1 MGMENKEM
9 TYLGKPVDWSREK
22 AGDGYPL
29 LLYAED
35 DGKRLH
41 WDQEKYPCFFWQV
54 SVDKDTEHM
63 DIAEQMRALVEKY
76 PVDVSRI
83 YGAGAGKAANVIWEM
98 MGAYPD
104 LFAAVAVSGGAGQ
117 TWKVRRASYV
127 PAWIFGRENDSYCP
141 AGGQIWSDQGKLLHG
156 CLTLVRSLRAAGNE
170 RALYSPKPEMTGEE
184 LLEDKDAVQWMF
196 VRSKREGYR
205 IDMLRPGVWKL
216 QDYTGSSF
224 YVVEG
229 TRAALVIDT
238 GFGAELVTPW
248 IRKITSLPLELALTH
263 CHGDHM
269 YHADE
274 FKTVYL
280 SAKEKE
286 PLERMKKTMLAG
298 RDIDYDSLQDIP
310 DGTVIDLGGLGIEVM
325 ELPGHTPGSV
335 LFIDHTHKV
344 IFTGD
349 AIGSGQMVLLQL
361 APVISLQ
368 EYKKNLE
375 RLYERLEDMDD
386 YVLLGGHMEQEGG
399 YPFGTPYNPSPYNP
413 LGREVVQD
421 MMELCDIFGS
431 DKVKK
436 EELPPDR
443 MCEEPSFLGYFGKAG
458 LCARSSQ
465 F

>member
-1 MGMENKEM
+1 MENKNK
-9 TYLGKPVDWSREK
+9 TYVEKPVDFSREK
-22 AGDGYPL
+22 AGEGYPL
-29 LLYAED
+29 LLYMES
-35 DGKRLH
+35 DGKKQH

-63 DIAEQMRALVEKY
+63 DIAEQMRSLVEEF
-76 PVDVSRI
+76 PIDVSRI
-83 YGAGAGKAANVIWEM
+83 YGMGAGRAADMLWEM

-104 LFAAVAVSGGAGQ
+104 LFAAAAVSGGAGQ

-127 PAWIFGRENDSYCP
+127 PVWIFGREDDSYCP
-141 AGGQIWSDQGKLLHG
+141 AGGQIWSSQGKLLHG
-156 CLTLVRSLRAAGNE
+156 CLTLARSLRAAGNE
-170 RALYSPKPEMTGEE
+170 RVLYSCRPEMTGEE
-184 LLEDKDAVQWMF
+184 LLEDKEVLPWMF

-205 IDMLRPGVWKL
+205 IEMLRPGVWKL

-229 TRAALVIDT
+229 NTAALVIDT
-238 GFGAELVTPW
+238 GMGPEPVTPW
-248 IRKITSLPLELALTH
+248 IRKITPLPLELALTH

-274 FKTVYL
+274 FPTVYL

-286 PLERMKKTMLAG
+286 PLEKMKHTMLEG
-298 RDIDYDSLQDIP
+298 RAIAYDSLQDIP

-361 APVISLQ
+361 DPVISLQ

-375 RLYERLEDMDD
+375 RLYGRLEEMDD

-421 MMELCDIFGS
+421 MMELCDIFGT

-436 EELPPDR
+436 QRMPPDR
-443 MCEEPSFLGYFGKAG
+443 LCAETAFLGYYGKAG
-458 LCARSSQ
+458 LCARDSQ